1 MSESESSSSL
11 LLEITSTL
19 LATATQSLSA
29 TIAGVPSP
37 TDTSYPPPTETPIPP
52 PPSSNHPYW
61 GPDDLCDWTRTATN
75 CRDAEFTKI
84 MLVVSSVLH
93 LIVALYGF
101 WLLSFRNK
109 GFSKIFTDLFSVVGT
124 GVRPKPMDCLIFFM
138 SLGSL
143 VKIAGNLPLV
153 FGALHDMIWLRIAIE
168 QLYWVLLAFGCS
180 SYFVGLLYAMPVTT
194 REGIFAV
201 YQPEAVYGSRPMSPI
216 HVLTPT
222 TVQKNFILA
231 IGAIYPTVFGAGL
244 GIASGVLDQRGQHEI
259 ARILTLLQYSN
270 WVLIL
275 YSMAV
280 MFFYYGLKYTFILR
294 ANIIIAEAAL
304 KAPRAAFGIG
314 NLKSRSPARFLFIQ
328 LQITGFGGCA
338 VTALAGTLC
347 MLWVLFKDKI
357 LTTPNDLWPHIMAVF
372 WTCAIAL
379 AFFVAMTLITAQSV
393 RSRRRGMQEPST
405 STSLSHSGGQK
416 SSIQKTSKSGQQFA
430 NGSDPEAQLTQQ
442 SSYEDSFDSEKI
454 SLERYEDPHNMIPE
468 EAADR
473 DRALAAAS
481 VAAMMAISDRM
492 DQEANAAPT
501 GRRNSKD
508 HNSWTPAT
516 PSSLKPLT
524 TPAANTNAGN
534 HSNIRES
541 VFGGRTPR
549 EDGAPTSPT
558 AGGFSMPS
566 FPMMTIRSGSR
577 NSMQQ
582 SRPTPSSS
590 SRQSGSSKHGTS
602 SSESYNNLSIP
613 SPVVASPMAALQQQT
628 QQQLQL
634 LEQQQSSPRVAQR
647 VQVKGGAFQSTAGG
661 DNGGDLLYKSPSS
674 PPQSPNRTKFGHP
687 LAPISIPMPPGSG
700 TSQLHYYDDAE
711 ELSMP
716 MPPTATSPRGNS
728 SPRLATSPR
737 AHQFPQDLN
746 LPPDMQFQQQH
757 PLHQVAFK
765 GLSPPPRATPHS
777 PTSPSSPSRRY
788 GGAASPPTSPTT
800 PTTPIFQGQDS
811 PRFGGGSRRGTAS
824 SSRSREQE
832 REILSEPPSSPTA
845 VALASRGP
853 GGGYH
858 RGEASLS
865 FVAPASPPQQP
876 QPQSLRNKNTTFRHH
891 QQQQQ
896 QQNQRDQDDNASV
909 DSAGDDTWPLPP
921 TFKA

>member
-19 LATATQSLSA
+19 LATATQSLAA
-29 TIAGVPSP
+29 TITGAPSP

-52 PPSSNHPYW
+52 PPSKHFYW
-61 GPDDLCDWTRTATN
+61 NPNDLCDWTRTATN

-84 MLVVSSVLH
+84 MLVVSSAVH
-93 LIVALYGF
+93 LIVALFGL

-109 GFSKIFTDLFSVVGT
+109 GFNKKVVTDLFSVVGT
-124 GVRPKPMDCLIFFM
+124 GVRPKPMDCIIFFT
-138 SLGSL
+138 SIACF

-153 FGALHDMIWLRIAIE
+153 FGALENMIWLRIAIE
-168 QLYWVLLAFGCS
+168 QLYWILVAFAFS

-201 YQPEAVYGSRPMSPI
+201 YQPEAVYGTRPMSPI

-231 IGAIYPTVFGAGL
+231 MGAIYPTVFGAGL
-244 GIASGVLDQRGQHEI
+244 GIASGVLDERGQHEI

-270 WVLIL
+270 WVVIL
-275 YSMAV
+275 YTMAA

-338 VTALAGTLC
+338 VTVLAGTLC

-357 LTTPNDLWPHIMAVF
+357 LTTPNERWPHIMAVF

-379 AFFVAMTLITAQSV
+379 AFFVAMSLIAAQSV
-393 RSRRRGMQEPST
+393 RSRRRGMQDPST

-416 SSIQKTSKSGQQFA
+416 SSLHKASKSGQQFA

-508 HNSWTPAT
+508 RDSWTPAT
-516 PSSLKPLT
+516 PSSLKPST
-524 TPAANTNAGN
+524 NPAANTNAGN

-558 AGGFSMPS
+558 GGFSMPS
-566 FPMMTIRSGSR
+566 FPMMAIRSTSR
-577 NSMQQ
+577 NSLQQ

-634 LEQQQSSPRVAQR
+634 LEQQQSHSPRIAQR
-647 VQVKGGAFQSTAGG
+647 VQVKAGG

-700 TSQLHYYDDAE
+700 TSQLHYYDEEE

-716 MPPTATSPRGNS
+716 MPPTATSPRGTNS
-728 SPRLATSPR
+728 SPRSATSPR

-788 GGAASPPTSPTT
+788 GGAVSPPTSPTS
-800 PTTPIFQGQDS
+800 PTFQAQDS

-876 QPQSLRNKNTTFRHH
+876 QSLRNKNTTFRH
-891 QQQQQ
+891 QQQQ
-896 QQNQRDQDDNASV
+896 QQNQRDQDDNVSV
-909 DSAGDDTWPLPP
+909 SSAGDDAWPLPP

>member
-1 MSESESSSSL
+1 
-11 LLEITSTL
+11 
-19 LATATQSLSA
+19 
-29 TIAGVPSP
+29 
-37 TDTSYPPPTETPIPP
+37 
-52 PPSSNHPYW
+52 
-61 GPDDLCDWTRTATN
+61 
-75 CRDAEFTKI
+75 

-93 LIVALYGF
+93 LIVALYGL
-101 WLLSFRNK
+101 WLLTLRNK
-109 GFSKIFTDLFSVVGT
+109 GFNRKVVTDLFSVVGT
-124 GVRPKPMDCLIFFM
+124 GVRPKPVRQQTHTWARHASLSFQSPFANTLTPSWPLDGLYHLLHESRMSCQDCSQPSFGLWGVSRYDMAPHCDRAIVLVRTQLF
-138 SLGSL
+138 SLSLSLFTGSITIDHSFDPPPL
-143 VKIAGNLPLV
+143 TTTFTDSLHIHLV
-153 FGALHDMIWLRIAIE
+153 FRI
-168 QLYWVLLAFGCS
+168 LVAFAFS

-201 YQPEAVYGSRPMSPI
+201 YQPEAVFGSRPMSPI

-231 IGAIYPTVFGAGL
+231 MGAIYPTVFGAGL

-338 VTALAGTLC
+338 VTVLAGTLC

-357 LTTPNDLWPHIMAVF
+357 LTTPNDLWPHIMAFF

-379 AFFVAMTLITAQSV
+379 AFFVVMTLIAAQSV
-393 RSRRRGMQEPST
+393 RSRKRGLHEPST

-416 SSIQKTSKSGQQFA
+416 SSLHKTSKSGQQFA

-508 HNSWTPAT
+508 RDSWTPST

-524 TPAANTNAGN
+524 TPAANTTTNAGN

-549 EDGAPTSPT
+549 EDGVPTSPT
-558 AGGFSMPS
+558 GGFSMPS
-566 FPMMTIRSGSR
+566 FPMMAIRSTSR

-582 SRPTPSSS
+582 SRPSQSST

-602 SSESYNNLSIP
+602 SSESYNNLPIP
-613 SPVVASPMAALQQQT
+613 SAVVASPMAALQQQT

-634 LEQQQSSPRVAQR
+634 LEQQQSHSPRVAQR
-647 VQVKGGAFQSTAGG
+647 VQVKGAFQSTAGG

-674 PPQSPNRTKFGHP
+674 PLQSPNRTKFGHP

-700 TSQLHYYDDAE
+700 TSQLHYYDEEE

-716 MPPTATSPRGNS
+716 LPPTATSPRSTNS

-777 PTSPSSPSRRY
+777 PTSPSSPSRRH
-788 GGAASPPTSPTT
+788 GGTVSPPTSPTT
-800 PTTPIFQGQDS
+800 PTYQGQDS

-845 VALASRGP
+845 VASRGP

-876 QPQSLRNKNTTFRHH
+876 QSLRNKNTTFRH

-909 DSAGDDTWPLPP
+909 DSAGDDAWPMPP